1 VRGIRPETSCGANV
15 MRVEVR
21 AVILID
27 GPLVLAEET
36 RDGRPHRAL
45 PGGRVERWETLHEAL
60 VREVHEETGL
70 VVEPGRLLYVAEV
83 VSRFKLHDVD
93 LVFSAIPIEPVPE
106 SLTLIDPAEA
116 SGRIMPPILGEIA
129 HDIEL
134 GWPNEARWLGNLWD
148 SSL

>member
-1 VRGIRPETSCGANV
+1 

-27 GPLVLAEET
+27 GSLVVTDEKRHGE
-36 RDGRPHRAL
+36 PHTAL
-45 PGGRVERWETLHEAL
+45 PGGRVERYETLHEAL

-70 VVEPGRLLYVAEV
+70 AIEPGRLLYVAEV

-93 LVFSAIPIEPVPE
+93 LVFLATPIEPVGE
-106 SLTLIDPAEA
+106 ALKLIDPSETDQ
-116 SGRIMPPILGEIA
+116 RILPPILGEIA
-129 HDIEL
+129 RDMDR
-134 GWPNEARWLGNLWD
+134 GWPEQARWLGNLWD